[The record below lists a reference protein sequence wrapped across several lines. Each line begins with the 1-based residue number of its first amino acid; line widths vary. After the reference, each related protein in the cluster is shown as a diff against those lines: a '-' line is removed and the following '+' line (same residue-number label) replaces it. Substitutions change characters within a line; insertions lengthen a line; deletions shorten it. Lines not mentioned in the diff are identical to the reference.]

1 LQQQQQNKAR
11 KFLSNFFHTSF
22 RKMVLKKFTRF
33 IIFIIAINCI
43 KTDHFT
49 SIEKIKKMILTLEQV
64 TTILRSTIEIQAVKL
79 EESIK

>member
-1 LQQQQQNKAR
+1 ML
-11 KFLSNFFHTSF
+11 
-22 RKMVLKKFTRF
+22 LKKCTQF
-33 IIFIIAINCI
+33 IILIIAINCI

>member
-1 LQQQQQNKAR
+1 ML
-11 KFLSNFFHTSF
+11 
-22 RKMVLKKFTRF
+22 LKNFTR
-33 IIFIIAINCI
+33 IIILIIAIKCV

-49 SIEKIKKMILTLEQV
+49 SIEKIKKMILTHEQV